1 MIDMMKL
8 WKKETNTYRPA
19 TTREPMIPCR
29 RGCRHE
35 SCRTIGRRDRSV
47 FASVFIREILVIR
60 ESKMCRRGLAEFV
73 FQK

>member
-8 WKKETNTYRPA
+8 WKKEINTYRPA

-29 RGCRHE
+29 MQTRE
-35 SCRTIGRRDRSV
+35 LQNYWKTRSFV
-47 FASVFIREILVIR
+47 FASVFTREILVIR